1 MRQYTR
7 NIKRYRKYFVYI
19 VECNDST
26 YYTGYTNDLERR
38 IKEHNDNKR
47 GAKYTRYKR
56 PVKLVWKKACKN
68 QRFAMRIEKTIK
80 GLKRKDKECI
90 VQGARL
96 DNILRKYKKI

>member
-1 MRQYTR
+1 MSPD
-7 NIKRYRKYFVYI
+7 IKRVGEFYVYI
-19 VECNDST
+19 LECSDST

-38 IKEHNDNKR
+38 IEEHNNNKC

-80 GLKRKDKECI
+80 GLKREDKERI